1 MYVDNA
7 PVAVLGLMGL
17 VSLLNWGFFLIS
29 KSINNKNRG
38 INNKNRGN
46 NNKGNN
52 NKRTKGN
59 NTRQYR
65 CITNKNRRN
74 QHSFKFQRQQKHNQL
89 LFVTSISWRSQ
100 NSLNSKQKQPKNLI
114 TITSITNSSS
124 ITSIACIQVV
134 KEVPV
139 IYKANA
145 STSESKVSTEKKN
158 QRRVWFPTDADME
171 PHKNNPDNDFGGAL
185 YCLEERIPIYYFDSA
200 GEILEGRA
208 ARVAARNERECQN
221 RMETSNLCNRE
232 FNVPAIQGGSGGDW
246 LVLEAKLDLLV
257 EPDWSMIGSLWRML
271 HGDAPRI
278 GEE

>member
-1 MYVDNA
+1 MAYSMTGVEDVTFTSSVSEQNNDDISTTTKVEKA
-7 PVAVLGLMGL
+7 EEDPVTQGY
-17 VSLLNWGFFLIS
+17 FLKKTIS
-29 KSINNKNRG
+29 K
-38 INNKNRGN
+38 
-46 NNKGNN
+46 
-52 NKRTKGN
+52 
-59 NTRQYR
+59 
-65 CITNKNRRN
+65 
-74 QHSFKFQRQQKHNQL
+74 F
-89 LFVTSISWRSQ
+89 
-100 NSLNSKQKQPKNLI
+100 
-114 TITSITNSSS
+114 
-124 ITSIACIQVV
+124 
-134 KEVPV
+134 
-139 IYKANA
+139 
-145 STSESKVSTEKKN
+145 STEKKN

-246 LVLEAKLDLLV
+246 LVLQAKLDLLV